1 MTAVAIPAPGSLP
14 LATHIRETLTLALP
28 VMASRCGLVIMMVI
42 DTIMTGRAGGGSE
55 LAYYAI
61 AQSPQ
66 LTMYAVGVGLLV
78 GTTVLCAQA
87 DGAGRPDECG
97 RIWRLSLLTA
107 LVLGLLYAALQSLGS
122 GLLALFGQEP
132 RIAAGG
138 GEVLRMFAFG
148 MPPLMMYVATSSF
161 LEGIHRPRPGMIIVL
176 SANLLDVGLNWLLIG
191 GNLGLPAMG
200 AAGAALST
208 SITRWVMFL
217 AILIYA
223 LRMPGRERYG
233 VHAPMRG
240 HYGRMR
246 KLLLIGLPLAL
257 AIGFESTCFSTVA
270 NFAGW
275 LGEAPLA
282 AYQIG
287 MNVTALVY
295 MLAIG
300 MSTAA
305 AVRVANAVGRNDQL
319 AMARAGWTGVGL
331 ILLLMGIAAVL
342 IVLAGTGIVAIY
354 TADAAVVAL
363 TIPALAVVAIVTLA
377 DGTQGVLIGA
387 LRGTGDII
395 VPTAMYAVSFWA
407 IGVPLAYWLG
417 VAEGG
422 GVRSLFWALFAALA
436 AAALLLALRFHA
448 VSRRLVEPL

>member
-1 MTAVAIPAPGSLP
+1 
-14 LATHIRETLTLALP
+14 
-28 VMASRCGLVIMMVI
+28 
-42 DTIMTGRAGGGSE
+42 
-55 LAYYAI
+55 
-61 AQSPQ
+61 
-66 LTMYAVGVGLLV
+66 
-78 GTTVLCAQA
+78 
-87 DGAGRPDECG
+87 
-97 RIWRLSLLTA
+97 
-107 LVLGLLYAALQSLGS
+107 
-122 GLLALFGQEP
+122 
-132 RIAAGG
+132 
-138 GEVLRMFAFG
+138 
-148 MPPLMMYVATSSF
+148 
-161 LEGIHRPRPGMIIVL
+161 VL